1 MSENDKITVKGID
14 RQRAVLAYDCVTEV
28 DEQSNGKKKK
38 EYKSYIKKMPSLI
51 KTNGLGQTLAFYL
64 SKAARKD
71 NAYTFVFDHI
81 EKYLKEMKLLGQDD
95 KEMIKFIIEQNSADY
110 RYITTEI
117 LAFLNWV
124 KRFADGRIEGE
135 DQE

>member
-1 MSENDKITVKGID
+1 M
-14 RQRAVLAYDCVTEV
+14 
-28 DEQSNGKKKK
+28 
-38 EYKSYIKKMPSLI
+38 
-51 KTNGLGQTLAFYL
+51 
-64 SKAARKD
+64 
-71 NAYTFVFDHI
+71 
-81 EKYLKEMKLLGQDD
+81 KEMKLLGQDD

-135 DQE
+135 DPE